1 MAGRER
7 TETISKP
14 PAAPPPKRR
23 VNADHMTA
31 ANDAQDWAQQGI
43 EHWAQHGVEE
53 LTEREAED
61 RAERGE
67 NDDQPSTA
75 HGAR

>member
-1 MAGRER
+1 MLV
-7 TETISKP
+7 T
-14 PAAPPPKRR
+14 
-23 VNADHMTA
+23 MTA
-31 ANDAQDWAQQGI
+31 ANDAHDEWAQQGI

-67 NDDQPSTA
+67 IDSEPSTA
-75 HGAR
+75 DNTAR